1 MNVFDQLVGQG
12 RAVDIL
18 RSAVDDAAL
27 DVSGGGPSM
36 TQAWLFTGPPG
47 SGRSNAA
54 KAFAAALVC
63 PNRGCGVCSQ
73 CHTALIGSHPDVH
86 LVRTE
91 VLSIGVETAREL
103 VMEASA
109 APSIA
114 RWRVIVIEDA
124 DRMTEQAN
132 NALLK
137 VIEEPTPHTVW
148 LLCAPSLDDVLV
160 TIRSRTRH
168 IGLVTPSTSEVA
180 AYLVATEGIDPAIA
194 SFAARASQGHI
205 GRARGLATSES
216 ARLNRAET
224 LRIPLRAVDLGTCL
238 IAARDLVDAA
248 TERAGERTKDIDSAE
263 RVDLSRGLGVENPAR
278 VPKWA
283 APQFKELGEVQK
295 RRAKRAVRDEIDRDL
310 LDLAS
315 FYRDVFA
322 VQSRA
327 EVELVNAELVGDIE
341 KMAERG
347 APEST
352 LRSME
357 AILKARER
365 IDASV
370 APLLAVEELMLA
382 LRVG

>member
-1 MNVFDQLVGQG
+1 MSVFDDLVGQDHAVEILRAAVSDAGGPMLSGG
-12 RAVDIL
+12 RA
-18 RSAVDDAAL
+18 
-27 DVSGGGPSM
+27 M

-54 KAFAAALVC
+54 RAFAAALVC
-63 PNRGCGVCSQ
+63 EQNGCGECSA
-73 CHTALIGSHPDVH
+73 CHTAVIGTHSDVN
-86 LVRTE
+86 LVITE
-91 VLSIGVETAREL
+91 LLSIGVDVARDL
-103 VMEASA
+103 VLEAA
-109 APSIA
+109 TAPSVGA
-114 RWRVIVIEDA
+114 WRVIVIEDA
-124 DRMTEQAN
+124 DRLTDQAN

-137 VIEEPTPHTVW
+137 SIEEPTRHTVW
-148 LLCAPSLDDVLV
+148 LLCAPSLDDVLP

-168 IGLVTPSTSEVA
+168 IGLVTPSTRDVA
-180 AYLVATEGIDPAIA
+180 DYLVRSSGIDPAIA

-224 LRIPLRAVDLGTCL
+224 LHIPQRIVDLGTCL
-238 IAARDLVDAA
+238 VTARDLVDAA
-248 TERAGERTKDIDSAE
+248 TERAEERTKDADAVE
-263 RVDLSRGLGVENPAR
+263 RSELARGLGVDNPQR

-283 APQFKELGEVQK
+283 SAQFKDLAKVQK
-295 RRAKRAVRDEIDRDL
+295 KRASRAIRDEIDRDL

-322 VQSRA
+322 RQAGAKVDLVNS
-327 EVELVNAELVGDIE
+327 ELVNDVDKVA
-341 KMAERG
+341 KRG

-365 IDASV
+365 IEASV
-370 APLLAVEELMLA
+370 APLLAIEELMLT